1 MAFAYDTAPIGNPP
15 SAIRY
20 QPTMNNLFTGKL
32 TRLVAADPEKLGELV
47 AKWSRD
53 SEFYQL
59 FDSDPTLPRN
69 AKRAQEHFRERAE
82 KDRPGN
88 FPFIVQ
94 RLEDERLI
102 GEGGL
107 FDAFSPHRN
116 AWLAIGIG
124 ERELWGKGY
133 GTDAVNILLR
143 FAFQELNLHR
153 VNLGTFE
160 YNARAIRAYEKIG
173 FAHEGAFRDALKRD
187 GKRWGVVAMGIL
199 RTEWEAKQN
208 G

>member
-1 MAFAYDTAPIGNPP
+1 
-15 SAIRY
+15 
-20 QPTMNNLFTGKL
+20 MNNLFTGKL
-32 TRLVAADPEKLGELV
+32 TRLVAEDVEKMGEV
-47 AKWSRD
+47 IERWSRD

-69 AKRAQEHFRERAE
+69 AKRATERMREHAE
-82 KDRPGN
+82 KNRPGN
-88 FPFIVQ
+88 FLFDVA
-94 RLEDERLI
+94 RLEDERII

-107 FDAFSPHRN
+107 FDAFSSHRN

-153 VNLGTFE
+153 VNLNTFE

-173 FAHEGAFRDALKRD
+173 FVHEGKMRDALRRD
-187 GKRWGVVAMGIL
+187 GRRWDMIFMGIL

>member
-1 MAFAYDTAPIGNPP
+1 
-15 SAIRY
+15 
-20 QPTMNNLFTGKL
+20 MNNLFTGKL
-32 TRLVAADPEKLGELV
+32 TRLIAEDPDKMGEV
-47 AKWSRD
+47 IAKWARD

-69 AKRAQEHFRERAE
+69 AKRATERMREHAE
-82 KDRPGN
+82 KNRPGS
-88 FPFIVQ
+88 FPFDVV
-94 RLEDERLI
+94 RLEDERTI

-107 FDAFSPHRN
+107 FDAFSQHRN

-153 VNLGTFE
+153 VNLATFE
-160 YNARAIRAYEKIG
+160 YNARAIHAYEKIG
-173 FAHEGAFRDALKRD
+173 FVHEGKIRKAMKRD
-187 GKRWGVVAMGIL
+187 GRRWDMIAMGIL
-199 RTEWEAKQN
+199 REEWEAKQN

>member
-1 MAFAYDTAPIGNPP
+1 
-15 SAIRY
+15 
-20 QPTMNNLFTGKL
+20 MNNLFTGKL
-32 TRLVAADPEKLGELV
+32 TRLIAEDPDKMGEV
-47 AKWSRD
+47 IERWSRD

-69 AKRAQEHFRERAE
+69 AKRATERMREHAE
-82 KDRPGN
+82 KNRPGN
-88 FPFIVQ
+88 FPFDVV
-94 RLEDERLI
+94 RLEDERII

-133 GTDAVNILLR
+133 GTDAVHILLR

-160 YNARAIRAYEKIG
+160 YNERAIRAYERIG
-173 FAHEGAFRDALKRD
+173 FAHEGKLRGAMKRD
-187 GKRWGVVAMGIL
+187 GRRWDMITMGIL
-199 RTEWEAKQN
+199 RAEWEAKQN
-208 G
+208 E